1 MIEKVKIGVMDET
14 GNMPNQENYQQ
25 LMLKLCKQSED
36 QQPQYNP
43 KECSYTKGQV
53 KAEVQKSDQQVAS
66 KQIYGKKQAISI
78 LFEQEQI

>member
-25 LMLKLCKQSED
+25 LMLKLCKQSEA

-53 KAEVQKSDQQVAS
+53 KAEV
-66 KQIYGKKQAISI
+66 
-78 LFEQEQI
+78 